1 MHKYEDQI
9 ISIENQKER
18 FKKDF
23 SGQGW
28 VELEEGIVGI
38 DSDGEI

>member
-1 MHKYEDQI
+1 MKIGLYLFKTRKRDL
-9 ISIENQKER
+9 
-18 FKKDF
+18 KKDF

-38 DSDGEI
+38 NGDGEN